1 MLDTWG
7 AWSLG
12 ELPKT
17 MAVVGAGASGA
28 EIASGYG
35 RLGTEVLLIEML
47 DQILPAE
54 DADSAK
60 LVARAFKKQNIT
72 IATGDQGRERRGRQG
87 LRQGHPRRRD
97 EPRSTTS

>member
-1 MLDTWG
+1 MEPDVLI
-7 AWSLG
+7 
-12 ELPKT
+12 
-17 MAVVGAGASGA
+17 VGAGASGA

-54 DADSAK
+54 DADAPK

-72 IATGDQGRERRGRQG
+72 IATGTKVENVEAGKDSVKVSYG
-87 LRQGHPRRRD
+87 D
-97 EPRSTTS
+97 ETAEVDYLVIADARLLSG